1 MNLKDAC
8 RERSLRQRDIAT
20 SLGVSEPTISK
31 WFQRQAD
38 IPSRYIQPLAEL
50 LGIAPSIVL
59 EQAVATREPDEVAA

>member
-8 RERSLRQRDIAT
+8 REKNLRQRDIAE

-38 IPSRYIQPLAEL
+38 IPVRYIKPLAVL
-50 LGIAPSIVL
+50 LGVEPSVIL
-59 EQAVATREPDEVAA
+59 AQAVAPRETDEVAA